1 VDQGTLA
8 PIELVRAQAQMAA
21 SRQDLANSQGF
32 ELQQELLMKTV
43 LTKRG
48 TADASIRE
56 ARIVTTTPID
66 VPATED
72 IRPVQDMLVDAF
84 ANRPELEGSRLQIA
98 NSELSMKG
106 SKNALLP
113 QVDVVASAQNN
124 GLAGGLNPFVQTTG
138 SGVVAPPN
146 ETFVGGFGS
155 ALAQI
160 FRRNY
165 PTYAVGIQLNL
176 PIHNRIAEG
185 DYVRDQMQYRQTQ
198 IRRVQLENQIR
209 LEVEGALIALQRA
222 RAAYDAAV
230 EARKLQEQSL
240 QIEMEK
246 YANGI
251 STTFLVQQYQSY
263 VAQARSTEVS
273 SRGTYAKAK
282 AQLERAIGWT
292 LQGHNV
298 SIDEVMHG
306 RISTPPAP
314 LPTLPGGA
322 GK

>member
-1 VDQGTLA
+1 MG
-8 PIELVRAQAQMAA
+8 
-21 SRQDLANSQGF
+21 
-32 ELQQELLMKTV
+32 
-43 LTKRG
+43 
-48 TADASIRE
+48 
-56 ARIVTTTPID
+56 
-66 VPATED
+66 
-72 IRPVQDMLVDAF
+72 
-84 ANRPELEGSRLQIA
+84 
-98 NSELSMKG
+98 
-106 SKNALLP
+106 
-113 QVDVVASAQNN
+113 
-124 GLAGGLNPFVQTTG
+124 
-138 SGVVAPPN
+138 
-146 ETFVGGFGS
+146 
-155 ALAQI
+155 QI

-165 PTYAVGIQLNL
+165 PTYAVGLQFNL

-185 DYVRDQMQYRQTQ
+185 DYVRDQMQFRQTQ
-198 IRRVQLENQIR
+198 IRQVQLENQIR
-209 LEVEGALIALQRA
+209 LEAEGALIALQRA

-282 AQLERAIGWT
+282 TQLERAIGLT

-306 RISTPPAP
+306 RISTPPAA
-314 LPTLPGGA
+314 LPVGA
-322 GK
+322 GSRRIAGARHSGED